1 MKNRDSNME
10 ALRIIAILMVL
21 YIHAFG
27 LISGMG
33 YTELGKNTTRLANA
47 VCNTGVSCFI
57 LISGYYGITFQ
68 WKKLIRMELMVI
80 FYSLCMTLLGAAF
93 FPESMTDS
101 VFELLVKS
109 CIPAASRKYWFYSC
123 YVCLMLMSPFWNRA
137 VEKVGKDLFT
147 WLVGVMLVLFS
158 IFPTFLYFEIT
169 MDLGKGLVNMTMLY
183 LAGRWIRMYGDYEL
197 KRKNGILLL
206 LILAGVNYL
215 SHVFTIHIAGITL
228 SLTKDNSISNIL
240 ISVLLLYLFK
250 GFRFRSKLVNRVA
263 EKVFAVFIMNTFV
276 MELVHGYVMKFDRDM
291 IMSNWM
297 PVWITADVLLTFG
310 ICIVIEAVRK
320 FLLGSVEDRL
330 TRKISKVG
338 ETIATRG
345 RRVKWEK
352 IKRFLFLQ

>member
-33 YTELGKNTTRLANA
+33 YTEFGKNVTILANCI
-47 VCNTGVSCFI
+47 CNTGVSCFI

-68 WKKLIRMELMVI
+68 WSKLIRMELMVV

-93 FPESMTDS
+93 FPEMMADG

-109 CIPAASRKYWFYSC
+109 CIPTASRKYWFYSC

-137 VEKVGKDLFT
+137 AKKVEKGLFT

-169 MDLGKGLVNMTMLY
+169 MDFGKGLVNMTMLY
-183 LAGRWIRMYGDYEL
+183 LTGRWIRLYGDYEL
-197 KRKNGILLL
+197 KKKNGILFLL
-206 LILAGVNYL
+206 LLVGINYL
-215 SHVFTIHIAGITL
+215 SHIFSFHIAGITFR
-228 SLTKDNSISNIL
+228 LTKDNSITNIL
-240 ISVLLLYLFK
+240 IAVLLLYLFK
-250 GFRFRSKLVNRVA
+250 GFRFRSKTVNRVA

-276 MELVHGYVMKFDRDM
+276 MGLVHEYVLKFDESK
-291 IMSNWM
+291 IWSNLM
-297 PVWITADVLLTFG
+297 PLWITADVILTFV
-310 ICIVIEAVRK
+310 ICAVIETVRK
-320 FLLGSVEDRL
+320 ILLGRVEGML
-330 TRKISKVG
+330 TDGIMKAGKAIRIKGQRVNRERIKKI
-338 ETIATRG
+338 
-345 RRVKWEK
+345 
-352 IKRFLFLQ
+352 LFWT